1 MTAPIREH
9 SFNGMAA
16 VQNAPAQAGI
26 SAEEW
31 AWVEGLIR
39 DVSREEQA
47 NLVARKVFQWDLA
60 VQQFRKVE
68 HERIVLGSP
77 TPTDFGGHARCLE
90 GLLMI
95 GRALVLACRQY
106 PPQELA
112 RFGIRHEE
120 VEACVGALEQS
131 FREWHH
137 GFTEERL
144 EQVRKAVFGVK
155 A

>member
-1 MTAPIREH
+1 MGKSSAKTR
-9 SFNGMAA
+9 
-16 VQNAPAQAGI
+16 AGTDRI
-26 SAEEW
+26 CGRSQT
-31 AWVEGLIR
+31 V
-39 DVSREEQA
+39 VSTI
-47 NLVARKVFQWDLA
+47 FPWDLA
-60 VQQFRKVE
+60 VRQFRKVE

-131 FREWHH
+131 FRERHH
-137 GFTEERL
+137 GFTVDRL
-144 EQVRKAVFGVK
+144 EQVRKASFGECKERRRVS
-155 A
+155 